1 MKKYQIVLG
10 GRGADCY
17 IHRLTDEQYEKLNE
31 GGVDKDKMSMDQVL
45 EVLGKDFITDTDEVV
60 LGAYFEPDLHHFSVH
75 DENENLIWESDK
87 DWDPEFDDEDE
98 DYNIIYDDE
107 NILICEDLLKGTF
120 FNFVI
125 ETEEDFDSNKITVI
139 VDEVGEVVPLITGI
153 KYDGKKIEVDEYGD
167 YWDKGFNFY
176 LT

>member
-17 IHRLTDEQYEKLNE
+17 IYHLTEEQYQKLDE
-31 GGVDKDKMSMDQVL
+31 GGVTEDKMNMEQIL
-45 EVLGKDFITDTDEVV
+45 EVLDKDFITDSEEIV
-60 LGAYFEPDLHHFSVH
+60 LGAYFEPDLHHFTVL
-75 DENENLIWESDK
+75 DENENVIWESDK

-98 DYNIIYDDE
+98 DYKMTYDDE

-120 FNFVI
+120 FYFVL
-125 ETEEDFDSNKITVI
+125 ETEEDFDSNKLTVI
-139 VDEVGEVVPLITGI
+139 VEEVGEAVTLITGI
-153 KYDGKKIEVDEYGD
+153 KYDGKKLEVDEYGD